1 MEILHDADTFTGSVV
16 VSPVLAMRKT
26 PGHVDP

>member
-1 MEILHDADTFTGSVV
+1 MEILHGADFFTDSVV
-16 VSPVLAMRKT
+16 ASPVLAMRKT